1 MEVVAPAIHATIKR
15 ICTIAAGLALLAC
28 TAASCGPRHSAAV
41 EARCAFSDPEFTTS
55 MGICNLAAEYYVA
68 HHKWPLTKAQLD
80 EQNRRLLEKARA
92 EMSSEEAKELSE
104 FLDRFTLLDL
114 RKQGDDLVLHYR
126 FKIKRKTVD
135 RTITLRPRLTTDEIL
150 EAATAKGYD

>member
-1 MEVVAPAIHATIKR
+1 
-15 ICTIAAGLALLAC
+15 
-28 TAASCGPRHSAAV
+28 
-41 EARCAFSDPEFTTS
+41 

-68 HHKWPLTKAQLD
+68 HHEWPLTRAQVD
-80 EQNRRLLEKARA
+80 EQNRRLLERAKA

-135 RTITLRPRLTTDEIL
+135 QTITLRPRPTTDEIL
-150 EAATAKGYD
+150 EAATAKGHD